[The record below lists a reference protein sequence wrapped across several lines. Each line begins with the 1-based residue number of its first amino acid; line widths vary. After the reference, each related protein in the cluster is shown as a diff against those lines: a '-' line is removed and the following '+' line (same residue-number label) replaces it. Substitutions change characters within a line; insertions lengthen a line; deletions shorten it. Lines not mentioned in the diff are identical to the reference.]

1 MYIFQ
6 LSCQTTSH
14 LSTIHNL
21 ILQSTRHRRRRRNKK
36 RYLILINH
44 FTMSF
49 RGRGKAAPA
58 GYVPG
63 AGRGASG
70 FTTRSDIGNI
80 EAPVTETGSGSRAAE
95 ARAAKKAAAAPMFG
109 AAPKG
114 YVPGAGRG
122 AAKMA
127 GTSGDDDGPTG
138 EYDQFGGYQE
148 RPTEDGQY
156 DDDDDEAD
164 RIWDAI
170 DERMNQKRKRK
181 RQEAQDDPGAT
192 SRARIGVQFREL
204 KDKLGEVTE
213 DQWASIPE
221 VGDYS
226 LKFKHKQREE
236 TFTPLTDS
244 LLESRAKS
252 ALDASAGNKAISST
266 AAAADGTAT
275 MTNMSGLGAARGT
288 VLGMSLDKMSDS
300 VSGQTVVDPQGYLT
314 SMGQNKITSAAEVG
328 DINKARLLLK
338 SVRDTNPKHG
348 PGWIASA
355 RVEEAAGKTLQARKL
370 IQQGCEICPDSEDV
384 WLEAARLHPPEVGK
398 SILAT
403 AARRIP
409 TSVKIFLKAAD
420 LEHNDA
426 AKKAVLR
433 KALEA
438 NPTSITLWKAAIDL
452 EEAEDAKILLS
463 VAVEKVPHSVEMW
476 LALAR
481 LETYENAR
489 KVLNQA
495 RRALPSER
503 SVWIAAAKLEE
514 SQEHYDMVEKIIDRA
529 VKSLAKNEAVVT
541 REQWLQ
547 EAEAA
552 ESSGAPLTSAAIVKH
567 SIGLE
572 VDDEDRQRTWAGDA
586 KAVLT
591 RGYVA
596 TARAILAHAL
606 ATFPSKRGLW
616 LQAVDLERNHG
627 TPESLDEVL
636 AAASARLPKVEIFWL
651 LRAKERWLAN
661 DVDKAR
667 EILTEAFAANP
678 DSEAVWLAAAKLEW
692 ETGET
697 ERARVLLQRARERAP
712 TNRVYMKSAILEREQ
727 KRFKEALE
735 LIEEGISKYPKFPK
749 LYMIGGQ
756 ICGDD
761 LPKEKSNLDKARK
774 LFQRGLQECQ
784 NSVVLWIL
792 TSRLEE
798 RAHLFD
804 SNSTTKAGVGVTK
817 ARSLLELGRL
827 KNPKNPELW
836 LEAIRL
842 ERRAGNNKMA
852 ETLMAKAL
860 QECSSSGLLLAENI
874 LTAPRVEQKSKSAD
888 AIKRCPEDPL
898 VIAAV
903 ASLFASE
910 RKIEKARKWFER
922 AVLLNQDIGD
932 SWARYYAFELDH
944 GTAEQQSAIKE
955 RCIKAEPKHGEHWQ
969 SIMKDMAHRSTK
981 IGEGLELVAKK
992 ILDIKNARPV
1002 APATK

>member
-1 MYIFQ
+1 
-6 LSCQTTSH
+6 
-14 LSTIHNL
+14 
-21 ILQSTRHRRRRRNKK
+21 
-36 RYLILINH
+36 
-44 FTMSF
+44 MSF
-49 RGRGKAAPA
+49 RGRGKAAPQ

-63 AGRGASG
+63 LGRGASG
-70 FTTRSDIGNI
+70 FTTRSDIGNV
-80 EAPVTETGSGSRAAE
+80 EPAAAAGAETGGGGSRAAE
-95 ARAAKKAAAAPMFG
+95 ARAAKKAAAAVAAPLFG

-114 YVPGAGRG
+114 YIPGQGRG

-127 GTSGDDDGPTG
+127 GTSGDDGPTG
-138 EYDQFGGYQE
+138 EFDAFGGYQE
-148 RPTEDGQY
+148 RPTQDGQY

-170 DERMNQKRKRK
+170 DERMSQKRKRK
-181 RQEAQDDPGAT
+181 TTDVQNDENAT
-192 SRARIGVQFREL
+192 ARARIGAQFREL
-204 KDKLGEVTE
+204 KEQLGEVTE

-226 LKFKHKQREE
+226 LKWKQKQKREE

-244 LLESRAKS
+244 LLEQRSKS

-266 AAAADGTAT
+266 AEAVDGGAT
-275 MTNMSGLGAARGT
+275 TTMNMSGLGAARGT

-314 SMGQNKITSAAEVG
+314 SMGQSKITSAAEVG
-328 DINKARLLLK
+328 DIVKARLLLK

-370 IQQGCEICPDSEDV
+370 IQQGCDTCPDNEDV

-420 LEHNDA
+420 LEHNES

-452 EEAEDAKILLS
+452 EDQEDAKILLS

-514 SQEHYDMVEKIIDRA
+514 SQQHNDMVEKIVDRA

-541 REQWLQ
+541 RDQWLQ

-552 ESSGAPLTSAAIVKH
+552 ESSGAPLTSAAIIKH

-586 KAVLT
+586 KAVLA

-636 AAASARLPKVEIFWL
+636 GAASARLPKVEIFWL

-727 KRFKEALE
+727 KRYKESLE

-774 LFQRGLQECQ
+774 IFQRGLQECP
-784 NSVVLWIL
+784 NSVVLWTL

-804 SNSTTKAGVGVTK
+804 SSNTAKAGVGVTK

-842 ERRAGNNKMA
+842 ERRSGNDKMA

-860 QECSSSGLLLAENI
+860 QECPSSGLLLAENI

-910 RKIEKARKWFER
+910 RKIDKARKWFER
-922 AVLLNQDIGD
+922 AVLLNEDVGD

-944 GTAEQQSAIKE
+944 GTKEQQSAIQE
-955 RCIKAEPKHGEHWQ
+955 RCMKAEPKHGEHWQ

-981 IGEGLELVAKK
+981 TEEGLELVAKK
-992 ILDIKNARPV
+992 IIQIRNARQ
-1002 APATK
+1002 AAGAAK